1 MDTTALG
8 KRLQIARQEEG
19 LTQSQLG
26 YRAGVSQ
33 ATIAHIESGR
43 NDGSK
48 KLIALAKALNVEPL
62 WLAEGKGKMRPGSE
76 ADRYEASQADQEA
89 DRVTPASA
97 SSSDDQFDTIGHRIL
112 LACSK
117 ANVSQADL
125 AKMANISPATVN
137 QLINGRNKG
146 TTKLASLAKALGVE
160 MLWLAEGKGSMC
172 SAAPSLRPVAV
183 YDQEEELQEYGEYI
197 FLPELTVK
205 ASAGAGTQVYH
216 VDTQG
221 QRQAF
226 TSKWAHRMGI
236 DPTCAAT
243 MVVSGDSMEPR
254 LLDGDSIVVDYCQNE
269 HVIDGKVYVLLL
281 NEEVKVKRLFKTPTG
296 GLRIKSDNSAYPDET
311 LAADEMQHIKIIGR
325 VVAVCG
331 GI

>member
-1 MDTTALG
+1 MCQCKPLLMNNCEMDTLAN
-8 KRLQIARQEEG
+8 RIVAACNAADM
-19 LTQSQLG
+19 TQ
-26 YRAGVSQ
+26 A
-33 ATIAHIESGR
+33 E
-43 NDGSK
+43 
-48 KLIALAKALNVEPL
+48 LAK
-62 WLAEGKGKMRPGSE
+62 
-76 ADRYEASQADQEA
+76 
-89 DRVTPASA
+89 
-97 SSSDDQFDTIGHRIL
+97 
-112 LACSK
+112 K
-117 ANVSQADL
+117 AG
-125 AKMANISPATVN
+125 ISPTTVN

-146 TTKLASLAKALGVE
+146 TTKIASIAKALGVE
-160 MLWLAEGKGSMC
+160 ILWLAEGLGPMRKD
-172 SAAPSLRPVAV
+172 APSLRPVAI
-183 YDQEEELQEYGEYI
+183 YDQEEELQEHGEYI

-205 ASAGAGTQVYH
+205 ASAGTGTQVYH

-236 DPTCAAT
+236 DPACAAT

-311 LAADEMQHIKIIGR
+311 LAADELQHIKIIGR